1 MYRDVVECC
10 LYSISHHEA
19 RTIASVCIS
28 PWHYLFLEP
37 TDSTLPRT
45 LKVPT
50 RNEGVVSSMVMSK
63 LKARSLLDI
72 FSSTFANVAGVGS
85 VFCGIVADPSW
96 DVPRV

>member
-1 MYRDVVECC
+1 M
-10 LYSISHHEA
+10 A
-19 RTIASVCIS
+19 TFCIRS
-28 PWHYLFLEP
+28 WRYPFLEP

-72 FSSTFANVAGVGS
+72 FSSTSASVAGVGS
-85 VFCGIVADPSW
+85 VFCGIVADRSR